1 MEAGDKVRVYSTIKS
16 TEILAEGTVE
26 EQGKSLTISKKD
38 LLEAKGGTVYVTVTK
53 KGRKFPNSDK
63 IYCGASNKST
73 GCKMITVVNN
83 KASVEDEVKVEG
95 VKKGQQ

>member
-53 KGRKFPNSDK
+53 KKEESSRTAIKYTAEPV
-63 IYCGASNKST
+63 T
-73 GCKMITVVNN
+73 
-83 KASVEDEVKVEG
+83 KAPAVK
-95 VKKGQQ
+95 